1 MRKPE
6 EMVVG
11 SPVTATG
18 GGADLGYDPAAM
30 AKGLTAIDGA
40 TTEVRALLN
49 TIQQEV
55 DALSGSW
62 RASSNVA
69 FTQVHVKWAD
79 RAALINKALQTM
91 HEKLAATDV
100 AYAKTEQAQVEQ
112 YQALA
117 NSI

>member
-1 MRKPE
+1 MRNAE
-6 EMVVG
+6 EMAVG
-11 SPVTATG
+11 SPGTATG
-18 GGADLGYDPAAM
+18 GGADLGYDPSAM

-40 TTEVRALLN
+40 TTEVRSLLN

-55 DALSGSW
+55 DALGGSW

-69 FTQVHVKWAD
+69 FTQVHAKWAD
-79 RAALINKALQTM
+79 HAALINNALHTM

-100 AYAKTEQAQVEQ
+100 AYAKTEQAQIDQ

>member
-1 MRKPE
+1 MRKAE

-11 SPVTATG
+11 SPETATG

-62 RASSNVA
+62 RARS
-69 FTQVHVKWAD
+69 
-79 RAALINKALQTM
+79 
-91 HEKLAATDV
+91 
-100 AYAKTEQAQVEQ
+100 
-112 YQALA
+112 
-117 NSI
+117 